1 MSMKHAILT
10 LSLLILA
17 STGLGNAHAL
27 AANSKANVDCPVGL
41 VSGMTL
47 DDEFGPGTAV
57 LTECNKFRNNV
68 RLVVQINAF
77 CAQPGV
83 PNQSCTRPY
92 ALGNLANMIDDYEI
106 THGMVAG
113 RDYEMV
119 AVIHSGAGFMAL
131 KDTGLNGAGMTV
143 QGRNQF
149 EGAVRNLMS
158 RGVDFK
164 FCQNTTRAYVGNG
177 ILPSSGD
184 GATGEMIE
192 GIGYVTAG
200 LTSIADYQ
208 RRGYLY
214 IQP

>member
-1 MSMKHAILT
+1 MSMKHASLA

-17 STGLGNAHAL
+17 VAGMGNAHAQ
-27 AANSKANVDCPVGL
+27 AANAKANVDCPVGL

-47 DDEFGPGTAV
+47 DDEFGPGTAA
-57 LTECNKFRNNV
+57 LTECNKFRSNV

-83 PNQSCTRPY
+83 PNQNCARPY
-92 ALGNLANMIDDYEI
+92 ALGNLANMIDDYEV

-149 EGAVRNLMS
+149 EGTVRTLMS

-184 GATGEMIE
+184 GATGEVIE